1 MPIYTLEPVARAICA
16 AAGYT
21 FGGGIGQGTFKE
33 TYLATKADGTKL
45 ALKVLRPGFSPERS
59 DREVDA
65 MKRCSHP
72 NIVTLL
78 ELAEFEH
85 AGAKYGYLVE
95 GYLGGGTLDD
105 RMQRNLLSRGQVQ
118 TLGDELIRAVA
129 HIADQDLVHRDFKP
143 TNIMYPSD
151 DAEAVVVDFG
161 IVRDLK
167 KESITKSYLLSG
179 PGTPFFAAPEQLNN
193 EKALIDWRTD
203 QFAIGV
209 TLALAHFGFIRIERT
224 ARTTI
229 RPLRASRAVAGLQR
243 NSLRRSGRQIFRCWA
258 KWFNRGRSSGSGP
271 QALCLRAGVSK
282 RIPTDARVPSSWLQ
296 LGEPVVR

>member
-1 MPIYTLEPVARAICA
+1 MPTYTMESVARAICA
-16 AAGYT
+16 ASGYT

-45 ALKVLRPGFSPERS
+45 ALKVLRPGCSPERS

-72 NIVTLL
+72 NIVALI
-78 ELAEFEH
+78 ELADFEH
-85 AGAKYGYLVE
+85 AGAKYGYLIE
-95 GYLGGGTLDD
+95 AYLGGGTLDD
-105 RMQRNLLSRGQVQ
+105 RIRKNLLSRDQVL
-118 TLGDELIRAVA
+118 TLGDELIRAVE

-143 TNIMYPSD
+143 ANIMYPSD

-193 EKALIDWRTD
+193 EKTLIDWRTD

-209 TLALAHFGFIRIERT
+209 TLAIAVFGFHPYREDGEDDAQAI
-224 ARTTI
+224 AR
-229 RPLRASRAVAGLQR
+229 VAG
-243 NSLRRSGRQIFRCWA
+243 RSGPSA
-258 KWFNRGRSSGSGP
+258 KFT
-271 QALCLRAGVSK
+271 QAIEAAKLPLLRKMILPWPAQ
-282 RIPTDARVPSSWLQ
+282 RVRTPSALLEDWRKQRDSN
-296 LGEPVVR
+296 

>member
-143 TNIMYPSD
+143 ANIMYPSD

-209 TLALAHFGFIRIERT
+209 TLALAHFGFHPYREDGEDDNQAITR
-224 ARTTI
+224 
-229 RPLRASRAVAGLQR
+229 VAG
-243 NSLRRSGRQIFRCWA
+243 RSGPSA
-258 KWFNRGRSSGSGP
+258 KFT
-271 QALCLRAGVSK
+271 QAIGAANLPVLGKMVQ
-282 RIPTDARVPSSWLQ
+282 PWPVERVRTPSALLEGWRKQKDSN
-296 LGEPVVR
+296 